1 MENDPKLNRVRGLLD
16 TAESLVKQ
24 GNHEAAE
31 SYRNKAIDLMT
42 RYGIDRAMADAA
54 RNTGAPEKP
63 EQIRIDIPDP
73 YSRDKGGLL
82 HHVAR
87 GLGAKSIR
95 ITGKAKYCH
104 VIGFKSDLERVEL
117 LYTSLLLQAFG
128 EMAKVK
134 SEDVIPAYRWMTS
147 GERRAARTTFNKAWL
162 MGFSQTVGDRLF
174 EATQRARQQYETEHS
189 TSTALVL
196 VDRATRVTALYE
208 ELHPDARSTPRKLS
222 SWAGQG
228 HGNAAGMRANIGT
241 TGLGG
246 RKRALTS

>member
-1 MENDPKLNRVRGLLD
+1 MQNDPQLNRVRGLLD
-16 TAESLVKQ
+16 TAESLSKQ

-31 SYRNKAIDLMT
+31 TYRNKAIELMT
-42 RYGIDRAMADAA
+42 RYGIDHAMAEAA
-54 RNTGAPEKP
+54 KKDGTPEKP
-63 EQIRIDIPDP
+63 ERIRINIPDP

-87 GLGAKSIR
+87 GLGCKSIR
-95 ITGKAKYCH
+95 ITGKAKYCD

-128 EMAKVK
+128 ELAKVK

-162 MGFSQTVGDRLF
+162 VGFAQTVGDRLF

-189 TSTALVL
+189 TSTELVL

-208 ELHPDARSTPRKLS
+208 ELHPNARATARRLS
-222 SWAGQG
+222 SWAGMG

-246 RKRALTS
+246 KKAALTR